1 MSESRPAIVYDGECR
16 FCLWSLGRIRRF
28 DRTGRFEYLPRQTA
42 GIEERF
48 PVLTSSDFNT
58 GLRLIHDG
66 GRVDVGAD
74 AVYEIYRRLPPWH
87 LFAWVYRLPV
97 IRQLF
102 RAGYG
107 LVARNRHR
115 FGRVECADDVCEVP
129 YGERNPGASDS
140 PTSSSG

>member
-1 MSESRPAIVYDGECR
+1 MSEPRPAIVYDGECR

-28 DRTGRFEYLPRQTA
+28 DRNGRFEYLPRQTA

-87 LFAWVYRLPV
+87 LLAWVYRLPV

-115 FGRVECADDVCEVP
+115 FGRVECADESCEVP
-129 YGERNPGASDS
+129 YGERHPDASS
-140 PTSSSG
+140 TSSSSG